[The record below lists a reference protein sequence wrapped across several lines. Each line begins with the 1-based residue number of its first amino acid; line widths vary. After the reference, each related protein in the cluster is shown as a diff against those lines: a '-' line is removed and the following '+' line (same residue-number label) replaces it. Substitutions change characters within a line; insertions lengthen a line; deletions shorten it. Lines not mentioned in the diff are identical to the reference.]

1 MEKNFM
7 KKRVEE
13 WINFAEADIKSIK
26 KLIEDPSLSQIAAF
40 HCQQAV
46 EKLLKAIIE
55 DRSTK
60 TPKIHDLSKL
70 YGIILD
76 IDPRIN
82 IEIDENVLSEINDV
96 YIDARYP
103 PDLGLLPTEI
113 PTEDTIERFIREIEK
128 MHLQIKE
135 LLK

>member
-1 MEKNFM
+1 MEKDFM

-13 WINFAEADIKSIK
+13 WINFAEADIKGIK
-26 KLIEDPSLSQIAAF
+26 KLIEDTSLSQIASF

-60 TPKIHDLSKL
+60 TPKIHDLGKL

-96 YIDARYP
+96 YIDTRYP
-103 PDLGLLPTEI
+103 PDLGLLPTGI
-113 PTEDTIERFIREIEK
+113 PTKDTIERFIREIEK